1 MKYLIALFYILCVIP
16 CFSQEVGPPLTRAR
30 VMPLTQ
36 KTNAITRAKE
46 RSKGTVGLMNKL
58 SRDTVG
64 VTTLH
69 QLEVTGK
76 DVVLCVVDK
85 GIDFNHEAFTDSL
98 GISHVQRAMIYSAQ
112 ANDSLWND
120 DHTEWRWNYIL
131 AQTPEEIAALG
142 TDSYK
147 DVHGTHTSAS
157 AGGARRKAGTE
168 NAEYYG
174 MAPDAD
180 LFLVGNPGLSTE
192 YTLDAFHHAREYA
205 KSVGKPLVCSY
216 SVGSIF
222 FPLDTLEYWPQ
233 ALRKFTEDGNAKG
246 LAVCVSA
253 GNSGSNTNKLSVHWD
268 FSYSDTLL
276 VHKTVLGHSEIK
288 DNRVDYSSCYSMFYD
303 ITDRDF
309 EFQVSIMD
317 ANRDTVVWQSD
328 IFSTCVEN
336 ERNLMEDTPFANCG
350 TVNLSSG
357 TDPDNHLKCAYIE
370 SVDFSLPYYTSND
383 SLPTDTC
390 YVLTVTIK
398 GERGGFIEGKS
409 YPNSQY
415 GEGFYSGTEYMSGY
429 EEGDALNALN
439 GYCTNPWCISVGA
452 SDATVPD
459 GDIAAFTGFGYDFYG
474 NPYPEVLAPGVDIVS
489 AVNRYAVNPNDLSVH
504 PFDVGSGTSMST
516 PITAGVIACW
526 MQEYPQLTIRQIH
539 DILSRTS
546 YIDPTL
552 ASLQKSPSRYGKGT
566 IQGKAGWDAIREMDP
581 LSLKNVIN
589 RQKQVSSYRLDGTKT
604 TSETGLIIR
613 DNKVLFVK

>member
-1 MKYLIALFYILCVIP
+1 MKYLIALFCLLCVIP
-16 CFSQEVGPPLTRAR
+16 CMSQEVCPPLTRAR
-30 VMPLTQ
+30 VMPLMQ

-46 RSKGTVGLMNKL
+46 RSKGTVRLMNEL

-64 VTTLH
+64 ATALH
-69 QLEVTGK
+69 QLDVTGK
-76 DVVLCVVDK
+76 GVVLCVVDM
-85 GIDFNHEAFTDSL
+85 GIDFNHQAFTDSL
-98 GISHVQRAMIYSAQ
+98 GISHVKRAMIYSAQ
-112 ANDSLWND
+112 VNDTLWND
-120 DHTEWRWNYIL
+120 DHTAWRWNYIL
-131 AQTPEEIAALG
+131 AQTPQEIAALG
-142 TDSYK
+142 TDTTK
-147 DVHGTHTSAS
+147 VVHGTHTSAS
-157 AGGARRKAGTE
+157 AGGARHKAGTE

-180 LFLVGNPGLSTE
+180 LFLVGNPGLINE

-216 SVGSIF
+216 SVGDTF
-222 FPLDTLEYWPQ
+222 VPLDTLEYWPQ
-233 ALRKFTEDGNAKG
+233 ALRKFTEDGKAEG

-253 GNSGSNTNKLSVHWD
+253 GNSGSKTDKLSVHWD
-268 FSYSDTLL
+268 YYYSDAPL
-276 VHKTVLGHSEIK
+276 VRKTVLGHSKIK
-288 DNRVDYSSCYSMFYD
+288 DNRVDYSTCYSMFYD

-309 EFQVSIMD
+309 EYQVSIMD

-328 IFSTCVEN
+328 IFSTCEEN

-350 TVNLSSG
+350 NLYVSGG
-357 TDPDNHLKCAYIE
+357 TDPDNHLKCAYIH
-370 SVDFSLPYYTSND
+370 SIDFSLPYYASND
-383 SLPTDTC
+383 SLPADTC

-409 YPNSQY
+409 FPNSQY

-429 EEGDALNALN
+429 EDGDALNALN
-439 GYCTNPWCISVGA
+439 ALCVNPWCLSVGA
-452 SDATVPD
+452 SDATVPG
-459 GDIAAFTGFGYDFYG
+459 GDIAEFTGFGYDFYG
-474 NPYPEVLAPGVDIVS
+474 NPYPEVLAPGVNIVS

-504 PFDVGSGTSMST
+504 PFKVSSGTSMAT

-526 MQEYPQLTIRQIH
+526 MQEYPKLTIRQIH

-566 IQGKAGWDAIREMDP
+566 IQGKAGWDAISEMNP
-581 LSLKNVIN
+581 VSLKNVVN

-604 TSETGLIIR
+604 TSESGLIIR
-613 DNKVLFVK
+613 NNQIIFVK

>member
-16 CFSQEVGPPLTRAR
+16 CVSQEVCPPFTRAR

-46 RSKGTVGLMNKL
+46 RTKGTVGLMNEL
-58 SRDTVG
+58 SRDSVG

-76 DVVLCVVDK
+76 DVVMCVVDV
-85 GIDFNHEAFTDSL
+85 GIDFNHQAFIDST
-98 GISHVQRAMIYSAQ
+98 GVSHIKRAMIYPSEPS
-112 ANDSLWND
+112 DTLWND
-120 DHTEWRWNYIL
+120 AHSEWRWNYIL
-131 AQTPEEIAALG
+131 AQTPEEIAALE
-142 TDSYK
+142 TD
-147 DVHGTHTSAS
+147 DPEQTHGTHTSTS
-157 AGGARRKAGTE
+157 AGGARRQVGSE
-168 NAEYYG
+168 NAAYYG
-174 MAPDAD
+174 MAPEAD
-180 LFLVGNPGLSTE
+180 LFLVGNPSMDVD

-216 SVGSIF
+216 SIGNPFV
-222 FPLDTLEYWPQ
+222 PLDTLEYWPQ

-253 GNSGSNTNKLSVHWD
+253 GNSGSSTDKLSVHWD
-268 FSYSDTLL
+268 FSDSNTLL
-276 VHKTVLGHSEIK
+276 VRKTVLGHPEPQ
-288 DNRVDYSSCYSMFYD
+288 DNRVDYTCCYSMFYD
-303 ITDRDF
+303 ITNRDF
-309 EFQVSIMD
+309 EYQVVIVD
-317 ANRDTVVWQSD
+317 ANRDTVVWQSE
-328 IFSTCVEN
+328 FLSTCDEIDRDV
-336 ERNLMEDTPFANCG
+336 MEDTPFAQYG
-350 TVNLSSG
+350 MVYVG
-357 TDPDNHLKCAYIE
+357 GGVDPDNHLKCAYVQCI
-370 SVDFSLPYYTSND
+370 DFNLPYYEPNGSV
-383 SLPTDTC
+383 PTDTC
-390 YVLTVTIK
+390 YVLTVTIH

-415 GEGFYSGTEYMSGY
+415 GVGFYSGTEFMSGY
-429 EEGDALNALN
+429 EDGDALNALN
-439 GYCTNPWCISVGA
+439 GYCANPWCISVGS
-452 SDATVPD
+452 SDATASG
-459 GDIAAFTGFGYDFYG
+459 GDISDFTSFGYDFYG

-504 PFDVGSGTSMST
+504 PFDVCSGTSMST

-566 IQGKAGWDAIREMDP
+566 IQGKAGWDAIREMNP

-589 RQKQVSSYRLDGTKT
+589 RQKQVSSYRLDGTRT

-613 DNKVLFVK
+613 DNKVIFVK